1 MHTTLTAGEPLL
13 REALYELSIA
23 KHMPDAQVL
32 DDVVR
37 RYPQFAEE
45 LTDFAVELA
54 LDALRGEAA
63 ADAAESAVDPSNVS
77 PAVSR
82 AMSRFHN
89 RLHAVR
95 QEAGKVSAE
104 RTLPSDPVDNPFA
117 ELDRKKFRAFAKQIG
132 ANPVFVAK
140 LRDRQIEPDTITDGF
155 KDRVAEELDIPF
167 AAIDAH
173 FAASGGP
180 ASASPQFFKADD
192 KPSHDRR
199 QSFEDAVRSSG
210 LTDEQQQY
218 LLSL

>member
-1 MHTTLTAGEPLL
+1 MNTTLTAGEPLL

-63 ADAAESAVDPSNVS
+63 ADAAESAVDPSNIS

-117 ELDRKKFRAFAKQIG
+117 GLDRKKFRAFAKQIG

-140 LRDRQIEPDTITDGF
+140 LRDRQIEPDTITNGF
-155 KDRVAEELDIPF
+155 KRRVAEELDVPF

-173 FAASGGP
+173 FAEPSGP
-180 ASASPQFFKADD
+180 TSASPQFFKADD

>member
-1 MHTTLTAGEPLL
+1 MNTTLTAGEPLL

-63 ADAAESAVDPSNVS
+63 ADAAEAAVDPSNVS

-89 RLHAVR
+89 RLHASR
-95 QEAGKVSAE
+95 QETGKVSVE
-104 RTLPSDPVDNPFA
+104 RALPSGPVINPF
-117 ELDRKKFRAFAKQIG
+117 EGFGRQEYRNFVKRIG
-132 ANPVFVAK
+132 VTSVLVSK
-140 LRDRQIEPDTITDGF
+140 LRDRQIQPETIPESF
-155 KDRVAEELDIPF
+155 KRRVADELDVPLD
-167 AAIDAH
+167 AVVAH
-173 FAASGGP
+173 FAAPSGP

-199 QSFEDAVRSSG
+199 QSFEDAVRNSG

>member
-1 MHTTLTAGEPLL
+1 MNTTLTAGEPLL
-13 REALYELSIA
+13 REALYDLSIA

-63 ADAAESAVDPSNVS
+63 ADAAEAAVDPSNVS

-89 RLHAVR
+89 RLHASR
-95 QEAGKVSAE
+95 QETGKVSTE
-104 RTLPSDPVDNPFA
+104 RTLPSNPVDNPFA
-117 ELDRKKFRAFAKQIG
+117 GLDRKNFRAFAKQIG
-132 ANPVFVAK
+132 ANSVFVAK
-140 LRDRQIEPDTITDGF
+140 LRDRQIQTETIPEGF
-155 KDRVAEELDIPF
+155 KRRVAEELDVPF
-167 AAIDAH
+167 TAIDAH

>member
-1 MHTTLTAGEPLL
+1 MNMTLTAGEPSL

-23 KHMPDAQVL
+23 KYMPDAQVL
-32 DDVVR
+32 DDVVC

-45 LTDFAVELA
+45 ITDFAIDLV

-63 ADAAESAVDPSNVS
+63 TDAAEAAVDPSNIS

-89 RLHAVR
+89 RLHALR
-95 QEAGKVSAE
+95 HGSEEVSTE
-104 RTLPSDPVDNPFA
+104 RALPSKSVDNPF
-117 ELDRKKFRAFAKQIG
+117 EGLNRQEFRAFSKQIG

-140 LRDRQIEPDTITDGF
+140 LRDRQIEPDTVPEGF
-155 KDRVAEELDIPF
+155 KRHLADELDVPCNM
-167 AAIDAH
+167 IDAH
-173 FAASGGP
+173 FSASGGP
-180 ASASPQFFKADD
+180 VSTSPQFYKADN

-218 LLSL
+218 LMSL

>member
-1 MHTTLTAGEPLL
+1 MNTTLVAGEPSLHD
-13 REALYELSIA
+13 ALYELSIA
-23 KHMPDAQVL
+23 KYMPDAQVL

-37 RYPQFAEE
+37 RYPQFAED
-45 LTDFAVELA
+45 LTDFAIELA

-63 ADAAESAVDPSNVS
+63 ADAAEAAIDPSNVS

-89 RLHAVR
+89 HLHALR
-95 QEAGKVSAE
+95 QGSEKVSAE
-104 RTLPSDPVDNPFA
+104 RVLPSKPVDNPFA
-117 ELDRKKFRAFAKQIG
+117 GLSRQKFRAFAKQIG
-132 ANPVFVAK
+132 ANSVFVAK

-155 KDRVAEELDIPF
+155 KRHVADELDVSF
-167 AAIDAH
+167 TAIDAH
-173 FAASGGP
+173 FSAPGGS
-180 ASASPQFFKADD
+180 ASASPQFYKADE

>member
-1 MHTTLTAGEPLL
+1 MNTTLTAGEPLL

-45 LTDFAVELA
+45 ITDFAVELA

-63 ADAAESAVDPSNVS
+63 ADAAEAAVDPSNVS
-77 PAVSR
+77 PVVSR

-95 QEAGKVSAE
+95 QEAGKVSTE
-104 RTLPSDPVDNPFA
+104 RALPSDPVDNPFA
-117 ELDRKKFRAFAKQIG
+117 GLDRKKFRAFAKQIG
-132 ANPVFVAK
+132 ANSVFVAK

-155 KDRVAEELDIPF
+155 KCRVAEELDVPLN
-167 AAIDAH
+167 AVVAH
-173 FAASGGP
+173 FAVPSGP
-180 ASASPQFFKADD
+180 TNASPQFFKADD

-199 QSFEDAVRSSG
+199 QSFEDAVRNSG
-210 LTDEQQQY
+210 LTDEQQQC

>member
-1 MHTTLTAGEPLL
+1 MNTTLTAGEPLL

-54 LDALRGEAA
+54 LDALRGEAT
-63 ADAAESAVDPSNVS
+63 ADAAEAAVDPSNVS
-77 PAVSR
+77 PTVSR

-89 RLHAVR
+89 RLHASR
-95 QEAGKVSAE
+95 QENGKVSTE
-104 RTLPSDPVDNPFA
+104 RAIPSDPVDNPFA
-117 ELDRKKFRAFAKQIG
+117 GLDRQKFRAFAKQIG

-155 KDRVAEELDIPF
+155 KHRVADELDVPLD
-167 AAIDAH
+167 AVGAH

-180 ASASPQFFKADD
+180 ANASPQFFKADD
-192 KPSHDRR
+192 KPSHDLR
-199 QSFEDAVRSSG
+199 QSFEDAVRNSG

>member
-1 MHTTLTAGEPLL
+1 MNTTLAAGEPLL

-23 KHMPDAQVL
+23 KYLPDAQVL

-37 RYPQFAEE
+37 RYPQFAED
-45 LTDFAVELA
+45 LTDFAIELA

-63 ADAAESAVDPSNVS
+63 ADAAEAAIDPSNVS

-82 AMSRFHN
+82 AVSRFHN
-89 RLHAVR
+89 HLHALR
-95 QEAGKVSAE
+95 QGSEKVSAE
-104 RTLPSDPVDNPFA
+104 RVLPSKPVDNPFA
-117 ELDRKKFRAFAKQIG
+117 GLSRQKFRAFAKQIG
-132 ANPVFVAK
+132 ANPVFVVK

-155 KDRVAEELDIPF
+155 KRHVADELDVSF
-167 AAIDAH
+167 AAMDAH
-173 FAASGGP
+173 FSASGDP
-180 ASASPQFFKADD
+180 ASVCPQFYKADN
-192 KPSHDRR
+192 KPSHDQR

>member
-1 MHTTLTAGEPLL
+1 MNTTLTAGEPSL

-23 KHMPDAQVL
+23 KYLPDAQVL

-37 RYPQFAEE
+37 RYPQFAED
-45 LTDFAVELA
+45 LTDFAIELA

-63 ADAAESAVDPSNVS
+63 ADAAEATVDPSNIS

-89 RLHAVR
+89 RLHALR
-95 QEAGKVSAE
+95 QGSEKVSAE
-104 RTLPSDPVDNPFA
+104 RALPSKPVDNPFA
-117 ELDRKKFRAFAKQIG
+117 GLDRQKFRDFTKQIG

-140 LRDRQIEPDTITDGF
+140 LRDRQIEPETITDGF
-155 KDRVAEELDIPF
+155 KRRVADELDVSF
-167 AAIDAH
+167 TAIDTH
-173 FAASGGP
+173 FSAPGDLAR
-180 ASASPQFFKADD
+180 ASPQFYKSDE

-218 LLSL
+218 LLNL